1 MSENKNL
8 KKILLFLMAAA
19 VVFRLFVAYKQM
31 MFIYPG
37 YAPIDDDLYFKWAQS
52 ISAGQWLGDYNYL
65 TLSKYPFFA
74 GHRAIMIEDH
84 SSKNRKNGKK
94 SIFFV

>member
-1 MSENKNL
+1 MSENKKF
-8 KKILLFLMAAA
+8 KKILLFLMAVA

-52 ISAGQWLGDYNYL
+52 NGLGIIIILHCQNIL
-65 TLSKYPFFA
+65 FL
-74 GHRAIMIEDH
+74 RCIW
-84 SSKNRKNGKK
+84 RL
-94 SIFFV
+94 